1 MASDRSFLS
10 AGHEENGA
18 AMVTISLC
26 MIVRNEEAVLA
37 RCLDSVSDL
46 VDEIIIVDTG
56 STDATREIASRYTN
70 RIFDFS
76 WQDDFSK
83 ARNFAFSKATKD
95 YIYSADAD
103 EVLDGTNRVRFREL
117 KEVLLPDI
125 EIVQMKYVESEN
137 QSVLNA
143 DWEYRPKLYKRQ
155 RSFVWID
162 PVHETVRTEPLVFDS
177 DIEIQ
182 HRPQG
187 LHVKRDFSIF
197 ATAYAKDGR
206 LSKKLY
212 SMYATEVY
220 KCGMAEDV
228 HQAADIFLK
237 VCDRETI
244 ESDLFCKLCCIIAR
258 SARMLKNDAGF
269 LKYSMKVVSSS
280 PCSEICMELGEY
292 FYAAGDYTEA
302 SIWFTNAAYE
312 CDAILDIHAG
322 GDMPL
327 LRLADTYEHMA
338 EASED
343 VVAAKEYKRLAAES
357 RSAAE
362 AWRQPEEQV

>member
-1 MASDRSFLS
+1 
-10 AGHEENGA
+10 
-18 AMVTISLC
+18 MVTISLC
-26 MIVRNEEAVLA
+26 MIVKDEEAVLK

-76 WQDDFSK
+76 WEDDFSK

-95 YIYSADAD
+95 YIYTADAD
-103 EVLDGTNRVRFREL
+103 EVIDSNNRLKFKQL

-125 EIVQMKYVESEN
+125 EIVQMKYVEGEH
-137 QSVLNA
+137 QSVLNTK
-143 DWEYRPKLYKRQ
+143 WEYRPKLYKRL

-182 HRPQG
+182 HKPEG
-187 LHVKRDFSIF
+187 LHVKRDFEIF
-197 ATAYAKDGR
+197 SHAYEKDGR

-228 HQAADIFLK
+228 SRAAEIFLDVLEK
-237 VCDRETI
+237 
-244 ESDLFCKLCCIIAR
+244 ESIDSELFNKLCCIIAR
-258 SARMLKNDAGF
+258 SARLVKDDAGF
-269 LKYSMKVVSSS
+269 LKYSMKVMSVA

-292 FYAAGDYTEA
+292 FYALADYAEA
-302 SIWFTNAAYE
+302 SVWFTNAAYE
-312 CDAILDIHAG
+312 TEPILDVHAG
-322 GDMPL
+322 GNMPL
-327 LRLADTYEHMA
+327 LRLADTYEHL
-338 EASED
+338 ASICED
-343 VVAAKEYKRLAAES
+343 QTTASQYRGLAATS
-357 RSAAE
+357 RQAAE
-362 AWRQPEEQV
+362 EWKQPESVDADR

>member
-1 MASDRSFLS
+1 
-10 AGHEENGA
+10 
-18 AMVTISLC
+18 MVTISLC
-26 MIVRNEEAVLA
+26 MIVKDEEAVLK

-56 STDATREIASRYTN
+56 SSDSTREIASRYTN
-70 RIFDFS
+70 KIYDFS
-76 WQDDFSK
+76 WEDDFAK

-103 EVLDGTNRVRFREL
+103 EVLDSANRLRFREL

-125 EIVQMKYVESEN
+125 EIVQMKYVETEA

-143 DWEYRPKLYKRQ
+143 TWEYRPKLYKRL

-162 PVHETVRTEPLVFDS
+162 PVHETVRTDPLVFDS

-182 HRPQG
+182 HKPEK

-197 ATAYAKDGR
+197 ASSFQKTGR

-220 KCGMAEDV
+220 KCGMAEDI
-228 HQAADIFLK
+228 HQAANIFLEVIDK
-237 VCDRETI
+237 
-244 ESDLFCKLCCIIAR
+244 ESLEQDVFCKMCCIIAR
-258 SARMLKNDAGF
+258 SARILHDDRNF
-269 LKYSMKVVSSS
+269 LKYTMKVVSLS
-280 PCSEICMELGEY
+280 PCAEICMEMGEY
-292 FYAAGDYTEA
+292 FYAAEDYAEA

-312 CDAILDIHAG
+312 CDALLDIHAG
-322 GDMPL
+322 GNMPL
-327 LRLADTYEHMA
+327 LRLADTYEHLA
-338 EASED
+338 ATCED
-343 VVAAKEYKRLAAES
+343 TVAAGQYKQMAAQS
-357 RSAAE
+357 RTAADE
-362 AWRQPEEQV
+362 WKQPEEQL